1 MVVQKGLA
9 TYLTYLVRVH
19 RGNYFLALGHVV
31 TLPHSSVFTKA
42 IVTAFLAC

>member
-1 MVVQKGLA
+1 MAVQKGLA
-9 TYLTYLVRVH
+9 TYLAELMRIH

-42 IVTAFLAC
+42 IVTAFLGC